1 MSMFVCSTCYII
13 IYRTLLHAY
22 HLFLIMLPYYH
33 HRLSDYLRVNTVQAK
48 SKTERDYLVRSVL
61 SFYCNTTALFNCHST
76 MLRYIALISVLI
88 AVPAWCF
95 VGVGRGIPRPT
106 LQTQLNAGM
115 GYKIGARTEGVLI
128 NNRYVVEELKKV
140 ADGLGVVMSE
150 IALLRFALAHPDDE
164 KSAEKALKDAIR
176 WRQTKGKSIV
186 ESAREAVE
194 KATANG
200 GWENDFVRNAAP
212 HAAVINPFITPKAV
226 VTTST
231 EDGDLVY
238 VIRASQIDDK
248 AMMDKVTVEQVCDF
262 FLYAKE
268 VHHIIANKRS
278 ASTGRMC
285 SVIFANDI
293 SGVRRAPD
301 SRFSKA
307 LTSSSDQYESL
318 YPSLAGPTMILNLPL
333 ILQAF
338 VGLLKPLFPKSVQE
352 RLVFKRAPVL
362 ASLTELTP
370 LGTDPA
376 VKQKFSREVK
386 GLLP

>member
-1 MSMFVCSTCYII
+1 
-13 IYRTLLHAY
+13 
-22 HLFLIMLPYYH
+22 
-33 HRLSDYLRVNTVQAK
+33 
-48 SKTERDYLVRSVL
+48 
-61 SFYCNTTALFNCHST
+61 
-76 MLRYIALISVLI
+76 MLRTITVALISVLI

-95 VGVGRGIPRPT
+95 VGVDRGIPRPT
-106 LQTQLNAGM
+106 LQTTQLNAGM

-128 NNRYVVEELKKV
+128 NNRYVVEELKKI
-140 ADGLGVVMSE
+140 ADGLGIVMSE

-194 KATANG
+194 KAMANG

-212 HAAVINPFITPKAV
+212 HAAVINQFITPKAV

-268 VHHIIANKRS
+268 VHNIIANKRS

-293 SGVRRAPD
+293 SGVRKAPD

-370 LGTDPA
+370 LGTDPV

>member
-1 MSMFVCSTCYII
+1 M
-13 IYRTLLHAY
+13 
-22 HLFLIMLPYYH
+22 
-33 HRLSDYLRVNTVQAK
+33 
-48 SKTERDYLVRSVL
+48 
-61 SFYCNTTALFNCHST
+61 
-76 MLRYIALISVLI
+76 MLRPLTLALASAVL
-88 AVPAWCF
+88 AVPVSCL
-95 VGVGRGIPRPT
+95 VGPNGRGIPRPPT
-106 LQTQLNAGM
+106 TSLNAAGK
-115 GYKIGARTEGVLI
+115 GYRIGASTEGVLI
-128 NNRYVVEELKKV
+128 NNRFVVQELKK
-140 ADGLGVVMSE
+140 ALPDGVVMSE
-150 IALLRFALAHPDDE
+150 IDLLRFALAHPDDE
-164 KSAEKALKDAIR
+164 RAAEKALRDATR
-176 WRQTKGKSIV
+176 WRQTRGKRIV
-186 ESAREAVE
+186 DSAREAVE

-200 GWENDFVRNAAP
+200 GWNNDPVRDAAP
-212 HAAVINPFITPKAV
+212 HANLINPFITPKAV

-238 VIRASQIDDK
+238 VIRASQINDRE
-248 AMMDKVTVEQVCDF
+248 MMDRVTVEQVCDF

-268 VHHIIANKRS
+268 VHNIVANRRS

-352 RLVFKRAPVL
+352 RLLFKRAPVL
-362 ASLTELTP
+362 ASLEELTP
-370 LGTDPA
+370 LGTDPT
-376 VKQKFSREVK
+376 VRRNFVREIK

>member
-1 MSMFVCSTCYII
+1 MP
-13 IYRTLLHAY
+13 RTLALA
-22 HLFLIMLPYYH
+22 L
-33 HRLSDYLRVNTVQAK
+33 
-48 SKTERDYLVRSVL
+48 LVAS
-61 SFYCNTTALFNCHST
+61 AL
-76 MLRYIALISVLI
+76 L
-88 AVPAWCF
+88 AVPSSAL
-95 VGVGRGIPRPT
+95 VGIANAPRGTSSSRRAT
-106 LQTQLNAGM
+106 TTRLNAAGT
-115 GYKIGARTEGVLI
+115 GYRIGAGTEGVLI
-128 NNRYVVEELKKV
+128 NNRYVVEELRKAV
-140 ADGLGVVMSE
+140 PAGVDMSE

-164 KSAEKALKDAIR
+164 RAAESALRVAIE
-176 WRQTKGKSIV
+176 WRQTKGRAIV
-186 ESAREAVE
+186 ESAKNAIE

-200 GWENDFVRNAAP
+200 GWDNEYVRNAAP
-212 HAAVINPFITPKAV
+212 HADVINPFITPRAV
-226 VTTST
+226 ITTST

-238 VIRASQIDDK
+238 VIRASQINDRE
-248 AMMDKVTVEQVCDF
+248 MMDKVTIEQVCDF

-268 VHHIIANKRS
+268 VHNLIANERS
-278 ASTGRMC
+278 AATGRMC

-362 ASLTELTP
+362 ASLKELTP
-370 LGTDPA
+370 LGTDMT
-376 VKQKFSREVK
+376 VKRNFVREIK